1 MSVSLKINCPECLK
15 NSNCRVDIQNGKCI
29 NYSPD
34 NISYAQHRMFRGIL
48 LPAICLAMGESNNQ
62 YCHDFILKPEWI
74 CRKSGEY
81 FIPVTDYNEIPE
93 KHQGSARVITRM
105 FDVVNT
111 TTGASQEMEKV
122 VGYVPSMAKYTRPEA
137 KDYLR
142 FCETILEEVSGRI
155 PESEEQ
161 EYNTLRNRVLK

>member
-48 LPAICLAMGESNNQ
+48 LPAICNAMGESNNQ

-74 CRKSGEY
+74 NRKSGEY

-93 KHQGSARVITRM
+93 KHQGSARVITE
-105 FDVVNT
+105 DVEFIHSE
-111 TTGASQEMEKV
+111 TGEVIKRTIV
-122 VGYVPSMAKYTRPEA
+122 KGYVPSMARFTKAES
-137 KDYLR
+137 KDYLK
-142 FCETILEEVSGRI
+142 FCEMILEEVSGHI
-155 PESEEQ
+155 PAIEEQ